1 MRELSRLGIY
11 GLWRDK
17 FKDLFPTLFLMPL
30 GSSSS
35 SFFPYSNIEKVAVV
49 LQAVLILLCLVQ
61 SNEFVQEKKENAVW
75 LIPRTNRRWLR
86 SCALHH
92 QVFGSPEEGSCFYR
106 MSQRVGGGSCYFC
119 LGSKGYLGAMC
130 KGKGAESHW
139 ACLGLWKDSS
149 IQKEGWL
156 SIIFHLWEI

>member
-35 SFFPYSNIEKVAVV
+35 SFFPYSNIEKVAAV

-61 SNEFVQEKKENAVW
+61 SNEFVQEKKEMLYGW
-75 LIPRTNRRWLR
+75 FPGPTED
-86 SCALHH
+86 
-92 QVFGSPEEGSCFYR
+92 G
-106 MSQRVGGGSCYFC
+106 
-119 LGSKGYLGAMC
+119 LGAVLC
-130 KGKGAESHW
+130 IIRCLEVQKKGVAFTACHKGLGEAAVISAW
-139 ACLGLWKDSS
+139 AAKG
-149 IQKEGWL
+149 I
-156 SIIFHLWEI
+156 